1 MKKTPNNK
9 DLFVFAIWF
18 IAVFAVS
25 YTAAYLL
32 GFVPKE
38 LNESGKETIIDSLRQ
53 NALEAVS
60 TEKPIVEEVGV
71 LPTRLQIPSASIDI
85 NILNPDTTD
94 PVLLDEYLKKGV
106 VRYPGSGLLGKGNT
120 LLFGHSSNWEVVKN
134 PNYKA
139 LNGIEKLKAGDEIK
153 VSSED
158 AVYVYKVTTVRM
170 AKAEEIKIDFSL
182 NKNMITL
189 STCNTFGAKQD
200 RFIVEAE
207 FERKEIR

>member
-1 MKKTPNNK
+1 MKKRPTNQ
-9 DLFVFAIWF
+9 DLFVFSIWF
-18 IAVFAVS
+18 IAIFTLS
-25 YTAAYLL
+25 YSALYII
-32 GFVPKE
+32 GFIPKE
-38 LNESGKETIIDSLRQ
+38 LNESGKETVVDTLRQ

-60 TEKPIVEEVGV
+60 YNTNVVEEAGV
-71 LPTRLQIPSASIDI
+71 LPVKLVVPSVDIDI
-85 NILNPDTTD
+85 NIENPSTTD
-94 PVLLDEYLKKGV
+94 PVLLDEHLKKGV

-139 LNGIEKLKAGDEIK
+139 LNGIEKLEAGDEIK
-153 VSSED
+153 VQSEN

-170 AKAEEIKIDFSL
+170 AKAEEIKIDFSS

-207 FERKEIR
+207 FERKEAR